1 MLIEA
6 MLDLA
11 GLDYD
16 APDRRLTLQ
25 PALPASWPHIGL
37 SQTFACGLV
46 AYRLERSVGGAAHRL
61 SLRARWTTP

>member
-1 MLIEA
+1 MLVET

-37 SQTFACGLV
+37 SQTFACGWSTTGSN
-46 AYRLERSVGGAAHRL
+46 APTGGRPMG
-61 SLRARWTTP
+61 SRCGPGWTIP